1 MIGRRH
7 LWWGA
12 VGAATVAT
20 LLVAPA
26 GGAPREMLAGPVPAR
41 LVAVI
46 DGDTIRVRARIWL
59 DQEVETAVRL
69 FGIDAPELKG
79 ACAAERALAADAR
92 DFLAVRVGAGEL
104 ALSDIAYD
112 KFGGRVVARVR
123 TSAGLDLATALL
135 AAGLARPYDGGPRP
149 SWCAQASAE

>member
-1 MIGRRH
+1 MIGRRRI
-7 LWWGA
+7 WRDA
-12 VGAATVAT
+12 VGVGLGLG
-20 LLVAPA
+20 LLAAPA

-69 FGIDAPELKG
+69 HGVDAPELTG
-79 ACAAERALAADAR
+79 ACAAERALALDAR
-92 DFLAVRVGAGEL
+92 DFLAARAGTAEL
-104 ALSDIAYD
+104 TLSDIAHD

-123 TSAGLDLATALL
+123 TSAGLDLAAALL
-135 AAGLARPYDGGPRP
+135 AAGLARAYDGGARP

>member
-7 LWWGA
+7 LWQA
-12 VGAATVAT
+12 AIGAA

-26 GGAPREMLAGPVPAR
+26 GGAARAEMLAGPVPAR

-69 FGIDAPELKG
+69 FGIDAPELTG
-79 ACAAERALAADAR
+79 ACAAERALALDAR
-92 DFLAVRVGAGEL
+92 DFVAAQVGAAEL
-104 ALSDIAYD
+104 ALSDIAHD

-123 TSAGLDLATALL
+123 TSTGLDLAAALL
-135 AAGLARPYDGGPRP
+135 AAGLARPYAGGPRR
-149 SWCAQASAE
+149 SWCEQASVE